1 MDLDFTSSSHSFIKI
16 RLKSSHTTF
25 LRLTLSLSV
34 TKKEQFGGLSMMWKL
49 FRSQSLFPRRGQSKV
64 GAVEDVLGTV
74 RALPTYLSKHKTDYA
89 GPTTTILVFF
99 VFITYIIYM
108 CVCIYT
114 QRRIHTQIHASFSL
128 VKISEFRERIQL
140 KCIFII
146 VASVVLN
153 MAKSSM
159 KCQEAFQRWFCLTVA
174 TASSP
179 AAEPPVAA
187 RLLQALWE
195 TADQFFQCPEGIC
208 PSHLPALGK
217 SLWLSWNNRNH

>member
-1 MDLDFTSSSHSFIKI
+1 
-16 RLKSSHTTF
+16 
-25 LRLTLSLSV
+25 
-34 TKKEQFGGLSMMWKL
+34 
-49 FRSQSLFPRRGQSKV
+49 
-64 GAVEDVLGTV
+64 
-74 RALPTYLSKHKTDYA
+74 
-89 GPTTTILVFF
+89 
-99 VFITYIIYM
+99 M

-140 KCIFII
+140 KCIFIV

-187 RLLQALWE
+187 RLL
-195 TADQFFQCPEGIC
+195 
-208 PSHLPALGK
+208 
-217 SLWLSWNNRNH
+217 